1 MAKIGKLC
9 DVKVYLK
16 GTITDSDGNINRD
29 IAKINYLTE
38 EETIAMLKMVEVAT
52 GDTFIKLDCVSRLI
66 EREDYDDIERAYQCV
81 IVRASDILYIDVIDS
96 DADEE

>member
-1 MAKIGKLC
+1 MAKIEKLC

-16 GTITDSDGNINRD
+16 GAVTDSDGNMNRD
-29 IAKINYLTE
+29 EASINYLTE
-38 EETIAMLKMVEVAT
+38 EETVSMLKAVELAT
-52 GDTFIKLDCVSRLI
+52 GDTFIKMDAVSRLI

-81 IVRASDILYIDVIDS
+81 LVRASDILYIDVLDS

>member
-1 MAKIGKLC
+1 MAKIEKLC

-29 IAKINYLTE
+29 VAEINYLTE
-38 EETIAMLKMVEVAT
+38 EETATMLKTVELAT
-52 GDTFIKLDCVSRLI
+52 GDTFIKLDASSRLI

-81 IVRASDILYIDVIDS
+81 VCRASDILYIDVFDS
-96 DADEE
+96 DAEE